1 MSFGWHSGSEKVA
14 RGSRGTSSTG
24 REVQIRERLLYDREM
39 LYRIALPDR
48 AGYEGTQ
55 GLIDRKGRVVL
66 APTNVSVGP
75 FHDGLAAV
83 AVDYS
88 HYGFVDLEGR
98 WAIEPRFYRVGTFA
112 EGRCLVEILE
122 GDTTRFVFIDATGRE
137 VFPFEDSRSR
147 YVEATVTFSEGRLPV
162 TRGGKVGFLD
172 RSGALV
178 IEPQFEQVLPFR
190 EGLAPA
196 CLAGQW
202 GMIDLEGRWVIEP
215 RWMRAFCFQN
225 GVAAVVS
232 AGRNVDSPFLRE
244 HKKDDGVD
252 EFRGL
257 WGLVD
262 RGGQYLHR
270 PAFDYVE
277 TELATSM
284 ALVDRGVLGP
294 TRFVEGRAIVR
305 VGGKKWGL
313 LRNDGSLCGA
323 PNLEKLG
330 EPSEGLA
337 LAKKKVKGKSL
348 WGFVDLEGEWVL
360 PPTFAHV
367 QWPLAR
373 FSEGMCPIGAPVT
386 PDQGTAFRAIAQ
398 YGQQAFG
405 YVDRSGVFT
414 ITPRFWQAMPFEHG
428 LALVG
433 TEKGR
438 GYIDVRGELVWE
450 AAAPTEVLPPPSTL
464 GE

>member
-1 MSFGWHSGSEKVA
+1 
-14 RGSRGTSSTG
+14 
-24 REVQIRERLLYDREM
+24 M

-48 AGYEGTQ
+48 AGYEGPQ
-55 GLIDRKGRVVL
+55 GLIDREGRVVL
-66 APTNVSVGP
+66 PPTNVSVGP

-83 AVDYS
+83 GVDHS
-88 HYGFVDLEGR
+88 GHNGFVDLEGR
-98 WAIEPRFYRVGTFA
+98 WAIEPRFYRICSPFS

-122 GDTTRFVFIDATGRE
+122 GDTSRFVFIDATGSE
-137 VFPFEDSRSR
+137 VFPFEDPRSP
-147 YVEATVTFSEGRLPV
+147 YADGKLTFSEGRLPV
-162 TRGGKVGFLD
+162 RRGGKVGFLD
-172 RSGALV
+172 RSGTLV

-196 CLAGQW
+196 CLGEQW

-244 HKKDDGVD
+244 LKKDDGVD

-262 RGGQYLHR
+262 RKGDYLHP

-294 TRFVEGRAIVR
+294 TRFVDGRAIVR

-323 PNLEKLG
+323 PSLEKLG

-337 LAKKKVKGKSL
+337 LARKKVKGKSL

-367 QWPLAR
+367 QWPVAH
-373 FSEGMCPIGAPVT
+373 FSEGLCPIGAPVT

-405 YVDRSGVFT
+405 YVDRSGAFT
-414 ITPRFWQAMPFEHG
+414 IAPRFWQAMPFEHG

-450 AAAPTEVLPPPSTL
+450 AAAPSE
-464 GE
+464 